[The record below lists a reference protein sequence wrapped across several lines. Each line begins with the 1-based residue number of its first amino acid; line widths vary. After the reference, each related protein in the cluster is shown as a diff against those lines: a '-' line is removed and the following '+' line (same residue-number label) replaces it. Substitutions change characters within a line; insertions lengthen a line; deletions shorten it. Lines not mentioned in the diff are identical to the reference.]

1 MKLLEEN
8 IKKKEVALKQA
19 QQDASRTKEVSVY
32 DLIAKEEDISR
43 KVKINVTNSMNQI
56 NAKQ

>member
-19 QQDASRTKEVSVY
+19 QQDASRSKEVSVY

-43 KVKINVTNSMNQI
+43 KVKINVTNSLN
-56 NAKQ
+56 